1 MKKFI
6 IALLILILLL
16 SILCLKISLTEYF
29 YSESQ
34 SNMIKPYLSI
44 LDTVCP
50 KDNNEKYS
58 DTDLENA
65 DAINT
70 LMECIKNPNNQQ
82 KLLSNAASIFGGS

>member
-34 SNMIKPYLSI
+34 ANMIKPYLSI
-44 LDTVCP
+44 LDDVCP

-58 DTDLENA
+58 DTDLENE
-65 DAINT
+65 DAITT
-70 LMECIKNPNNQQ
+70 LMECIKKPSNQQ
-82 KLLSNAASIFGGS
+82 KLLANAASIIGGN

>member
-34 SNMIKPYLSI
+34 ANMIKPYLSI
-44 LDTVCP
+44 LDDVCP
-50 KDNNEKYS
+50 KNNNEKYS
-58 DTDLENA
+58 DTDLENE
-65 DAINT
+65 DAITT
-70 LMECIKNPNNQQ
+70 LMECIKNPSNQQ
-82 KLLSNAASIFGGS
+82 KLIANAAKLIGGN